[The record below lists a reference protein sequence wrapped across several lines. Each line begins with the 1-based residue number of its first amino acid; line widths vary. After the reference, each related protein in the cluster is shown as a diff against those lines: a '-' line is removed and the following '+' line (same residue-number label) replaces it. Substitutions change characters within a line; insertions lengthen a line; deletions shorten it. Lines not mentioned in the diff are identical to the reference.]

1 MPATPPTIIAPL
13 PSDPRVMLL
22 AKSTGLTRREAF
34 GVAAEAWAWM
44 AAMAVDGI
52 VPMTPPD
59 SLDTLVDVTGF
70 GQAMLEAKL
79 VGVVDDGLVL
89 PAELRCSQRDVAEPR
104 RRQADDHARGDDDER
119 RRRSDRERQRRHR
132 KNKTLTKP
140 ATATTSTR
148 SDDDCSARAPR
159 RLGDVEGYAVM
170 LLFRRDGV
178 PFYKLTGATPTEWT
192 GTVTD
197 PDNPALAD
205 AFGALHATM
214 KRKGGWTD
222 KSDMRPTVE
231 QLVSAAERYRA
242 ARESAAVTDDRRDE
256 ANRAFAEAAEPDD
269 EAPDVTHVTRDC
281 HADVTPVTR
290 DAATVTLLSRPEGVT
305 RSPNFSGDNDL
316 GDVTC
321 HARDERDTPSSSSS
335 SCLPSEDDSKK
346 TTTTTSSVTDA
357 ERDMDRGHDREVG
370 ILDRLLVVANPTTEN
385 RARVDPEDE
394 AKRQR
399 DAERWARIAEA
410 LGDDAEKVKIRYWPT
425 LALQCRQAG
434 IDPYTGLPVI
444 AEGSHEPA
452 GARRAIRATTRSSAI
467 GKPATDIV
475 EARGDDETRGELPVT
490 LKATSDIGDDDAAAH
505 AIMEQLRQGA

>member
-1 MPATPPTIIAPL
+1 MPATPPTILAPT
-13 PSDPRVMLL
+13 PSDPRLLLL

-89 PAELRCSQRDVAEPR
+89 PAELRRSQRDVAEPR
-104 RRQADDHARGDDDER
+104 RRQAVDHACDDDER
-119 RRRSDRERQRRHR
+119 RRKADRDRQRKYR

-140 ATATTSTR
+140 AAATTSMR

-178 PFYKLTGATPTEWT
+178 PFYKLAGATPTEWT

-197 PDNPALAD
+197 PDNPSLAD

-214 KRKGGWTD
+214 KRKGGLTD
-222 KSDMRPTVE
+222 TSDMRPTVE
-231 QLVSAAERYRA
+231 QLVGAAERYRA
-242 ARESAAVTDDRRDE
+242 ARESAAVADDRRDE

-269 EAPDVTHVTRDC
+269 EAPDVRPVTRDC

-290 DAATVTLLSRPEGVT
+290 DAVTVTLLSRPEGVT

-346 TTTTTSSVTDA
+346 TTTTTSSVTNA
-357 ERDMDRGHDREVG
+357 ERDIDRGHDREVD

-385 RARVDPEDE
+385 RSRVDPEDE

-399 DAERWARIAEA
+399 EAERWARIADA

-425 LALQCRQAG
+425 LAFQCRQAG
-434 IDPYTGLPVI
+434 IDPNTGLPVI
-444 AEGSHEPA
+444 AEGSHEPV
-452 GARRAIRATTRSSAI
+452 GTRRAIRATTQSSATD
-467 GKPATDIV
+467 KPATRIV
-475 EARGDDETRGELPVT
+475 EAHGDDETRGALPVT